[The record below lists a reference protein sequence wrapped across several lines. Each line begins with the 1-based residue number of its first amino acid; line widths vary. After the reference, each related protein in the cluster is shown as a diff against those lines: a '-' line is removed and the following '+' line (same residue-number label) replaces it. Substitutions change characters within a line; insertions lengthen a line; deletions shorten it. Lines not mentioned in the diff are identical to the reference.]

1 MSDYFS
7 LPPRNTSGGTPSGT
21 PGDDSASERSS
32 QYFMDFGNNDSGNSP
47 KFNLSP
53 GTLDRIPPKED
64 AKSPYHIGVPVPSG
78 MPVDTLAEAALGGAV
93 EELEG
98 KYVREFPT
106 DVLVDRFKKW
116 RKILKGIANYLR
128 EVAFAQEQFARINYQ
143 LKGGVKFPFLT
154 DLEEGSNRIIDPFD
168 PKVTPKRQQPLTL
181 AQQRE
186 QQQLQQQQEMLQNW
200 QQQQRNLNDP
210 QFQQPQP
217 SGPHRDFSDD
227 RAIGTH
233 DIQVVKTDSDSAA
246 PSGFL
251 KFGSGSVQDIQ
262 VVLKKYHLSIAAQH
276 LKTSKEINFN
286 LLPRIEDLRRDLQ
299 SKIKE
304 IKELSGDFRTN
315 INEHVAITGQ
325 LLNRYISSVKYM
337 NTNVADVEN
346 IKLQKKGT
354 QIKPKHDPYLLKLQL
369 DLQLKRQLLEESYL
383 REAYV
388 NLQSSGM
395 ELEKIVYHKIQQILQ
410 RYSSLLDAGARLI
423 IKNLCR
429 ELQQGILSKPT
440 AYEWDKFVGHHPTCL
455 INWKSSD
462 PHPTSR
468 KLSDVIYPQ
477 MKSPMAKCIRA
488 GYLSKKSKFLKNYN
502 KGYFVLTSNYLHEFK
517 SSNFFNANQQEDSKE
532 SKSTSL
538 AATHTAKASLV
549 PVMSI
554 ALNDCVLTEA
564 TNDKFVLVGKPTYG
578 DFEAQR
584 LPRAA
589 TNSLHMLNSDLKH
602 GLTHHP
608 TAHFNEAPEKLSKHT
623 KKTIGKLWKSA
634 KPGGIGD
641 GLEEKGGP
649 PKSEIN
655 EEKVSYQKMLNQEN
669 NKSVSWSFRPPS
681 SNPSEEDIKQ
691 FRKWAHDLKNLTT
704 FNDTKDRSKFI
715 EERIIK
721 ASTRRNA
728 QAVKHASSVPN
739 MSNMSD
745 GSHPDIYSPKS
756 GKPSHIS
763 LNNATGG
770 APAEWMN
777 KSPCNTPAVDDN
789 GNLITVG
796 ERKTIGSTLVSSP
809 LASPRY
815 SLYSESSPSSISGGA
830 SQQQSQSQFPSGM
843 TITSKGIS
851 PSATVLNAAPVGA
864 PTANKRTPSGVK
876 PVTGETPSSVTSA
889 SGSVASA
896 QSEGSGGGYFA
907 IPVKSNQ
914 EGTSPSSPS
923 SFVDAP
929 TGPPP
934 QPTGAAT
941 TGSIF
946 APQASQA
953 SQLPHNLSRPS
964 SYTAV
969 PRQYPSNVQG
979 PQPPAIQQSL
989 NRSSPIPKVRLND
1002 QELDGFSPTQ
1012 SDVQIAPPVIQPPPS
1027 LRRNVSS
1034 GDIPTVK
1041 SNMTGSSGNTLYQ
1054 SKDNGSQSNFT
1065 PESPRTHAIRKH
1077 KKNVSFSSLNSL
1089 VFSRKGGNTGGN
1101 QNTEQFMRGGIQED
1115 DGDDDPQTIKLHR
1128 SIYS

>member
-7 LPPRNTSGGTPSGT
+7 LPPRGTGGGTPAGT
-21 PGDDSASERSS
+21 PGDDSNSERSS
-32 QYFMDFGNNDSGNSP
+32 QYFMDLGNNASGDP
-47 KFNLSP
+47 TKFNLSP
-53 GTLDRIPPKED
+53 GTSDQIPPKDD
-64 AKSPYHIGVPVPSG
+64 AKSPYHVGVPVPSG
-78 MPVDTLAEAALGGAV
+78 MPVDTFAEVALGGAM

-143 LKGGVKFPFLT
+143 LKSSVKFPFLT
-154 DLEEGSNRIIDPFD
+154 DLEEGSNRIMDPFD
-168 PKVTPKRQQPLTL
+168 PKVTPKRQQPLTV

-186 QQQLQQQQEMLQNW
+186 QQQLQQQQEILQNW
-200 QQQQRNLNDP
+200 QQQQQQQQQRNANGP
-210 QFQQPQP
+210 QYQQPQLNTT
-217 SGPHRDFSDD
+217 HRDFNDD
-227 RAIGTH
+227 RAIGTD
-233 DIQVVKTDSDSAA
+233 DIQVVKTDSESAA

-251 KFGSGSVQDIQ
+251 KFGSGSIQDIQ
-262 VVLKKYHLSIAAQH
+262 VVLKKYHLSIAVQQ
-276 LKTSKEINFN
+276 LKISKEINMN

-337 NTNVADVEN
+337 TTNVADSDS

-383 REAYV
+383 REAYL
-388 NLQSSGM
+388 NLQGSGM

-410 RYSSLLDAGARLI
+410 RYSSLLDAEARLM

-440 AYEWDKFVGHHPTCL
+440 AFEWDKFVGHHPTCL
-455 INWKSSD
+455 INWRSSD
-462 PHPTSR
+462 PYPTSR

-538 AATHTAKASLV
+538 SATQTAKASLV

-564 TNDKFVLVGKPTYG
+564 SNDKFVLVGKPTYS
-578 DFEAQR
+578 DFEAPR
-584 LPRAA
+584 LPRVA
-589 TNSLHMLNSDLKH
+589 TSSLQMLNHDLKH
-602 GLTHHP
+602 GLSHNP
-608 TAHFNEAPEKLSKHT
+608 TSHFNEAPEKLTKQT

-634 KPGGIGD
+634 KPGGMGN
-641 GLEEKGGP
+641 GLEENVHT

-655 EEKVSYQKMLNQEN
+655 EEKSSYQAMLNQEN
-669 NKSVSWSFRPPS
+669 NKLVSWSFRPSS
-681 SNPSEEDIKQ
+681 SNPSEEDVKQ

-704 FNDTKDRSKFI
+704 FNTTKDRSKFI

-721 ASTRRNA
+721 ANYRRGA
-728 QAVKHASSVPN
+728 QMLKHTSSSPSLMVAP
-739 MSNMSD
+739 D
-745 GSHPDIYSPKS
+745 GSRSDVQSTKS
-756 GKPSHIS
+756 NKPGHIS
-763 LNNATGG
+763 LNNTGG
-770 APAEWMN
+770 MPTDWIN
-777 KSPCNTPAVDDN
+777 RSGCNTPAVDDN

-796 ERKTIGSTLVSSP
+796 EKRGIGSTMISSP

-815 SLYSESSPSSISGGA
+815 SVHSGSSPPSISGGA
-830 SQQQSQSQFPSGM
+830 SQQQLQSQFPAGM

-851 PSATVLNAAPVGA
+851 PNATVLNADPVAP
-864 PTANKRTPSGVK
+864 PPLNRRSSSGLR
-876 PVTGETPSSVTSA
+876 SVTAATPPSA
-889 SGSVASA
+889 PSAGGSVASA

-914 EGTSPSSPS
+914 EGGSQSSTP

-934 QPTGAAT
+934 QPAGAAT
-941 TGSIF
+941 TGSVIATQ
-946 APQASQA
+946 APPSPYSLPRTGSYSAAS
-953 SQLPHNLSRPS
+953 
-964 SYTAV
+964 
-969 PRQYPSNVQG
+969 RQYPSNVQAA
-979 PQPPAIQQSL
+979 QPTAVQQSL
-989 NRSSPIPKVRLND
+989 NMSSPIPKVRLND
-1002 QELDGFSPTQ
+1002 QDLSHIPSIQ
-1012 SDVQIAPPVIQPPPS
+1012 SDFQMPPPAIQPPT
-1027 LRRNVSS
+1027 LRRNMSS

-1041 SNMTGSSGNTLYQ
+1041 SDMSGAAGNAFYQ
-1054 SKDNGSQSNFT
+1054 NRDNGSQTSLT
-1065 PESPRTHAIRKH
+1065 AGGSRTHAIRKH

-1089 VFSRKGGNTGGN
+1089 VFSRKGANSGGN
-1101 QNTEQFMRGGIQED
+1101 QNTEQFMRGGIRED
-1115 DGDDDPQTIKLHR
+1115 DDDDDQTIKLHR

>member
-7 LPPRNTSGGTPSGT
+7 LPPRNAGGGSAAGT
-21 PGDDSASERSS
+21 PGDDSASEKSS
-32 QYFMDFGNNDSGNSP
+32 QYFMDFSNNGSGDSS

-53 GTLDRIPPKED
+53 GSSDQIPPKED

-78 MPVDTLAEAALGGAV
+78 MPVDTLAEAALGGAM

-143 LKGGVKFPFLT
+143 LKGSVKFPFLT
-154 DLEEGSNRIIDPFD
+154 DLEEGTNKIIDPFD
-168 PKVTPKRQQPLTL
+168 PKVTTKRQQPLTL

-210 QFQQPQP
+210 QFQQSQP
-217 SGPHRDFSDD
+217 NGPRGDFSDEH
-227 RAIGTH
+227 AIGTH
-233 DIQVVKTDSDSAA
+233 DIQVVKTDSESAA

-325 LLNRYISSVKYM
+325 LLSRYISSVKYM

-383 REAYV
+383 REAYI

-440 AYEWDKFVGHHPTCL
+440 AFEWDKFVGHHPACL

-462 PHPTSR
+462 PYPVSR
-468 KLSDVIYPQ
+468 KLSDVVYPQ

-538 AATHTAKASLV
+538 TATHAAKASLV

-564 TNDKFVLVGKPTYG
+564 NNDKFVLVGKPTYS
-578 DFEAQR
+578 DFEAPK
-584 LPRAA
+584 LPRVA
-589 TNSLHMLNSDLKH
+589 TSSLHMLNNEVKH
-602 GLTHHP
+602 GLSHHP
-608 TAHFNEAPEKLSKHT
+608 SAHFNEAPDKLTKHT

-634 KPGGIGD
+634 KPGGIGN
-641 GLEEKGGP
+641 GLEDKVSSP
-649 PKSEIN
+649 RSEIN
-655 EEKVSYQKMLNQEN
+655 DEKSSYQAMLNQEN
-669 NKSVSWSFRPPS
+669 NKSVSWSFRPSS

-704 FNDTKDRSKFI
+704 FNNTKDRSRFI

-721 ASTRRNA
+721 ASYRRGA
-728 QAVKHASSVPN
+728 QAVKHASSAPN
-739 MSNMSD
+739 MTTMSD
-745 GSHPDIYSPKS
+745 GSRLDAQSTKS
-756 GKPSHIS
+756 GKPTHIS
-763 LNNATGG
+763 LNNAGG

-777 KSPCNTPAVDDN
+777 RSSCNTPAVDDN

-796 ERKTIGSTLVSSP
+796 ERRNMGSSFLSSP

-815 SLYSESSPSSISGGA
+815 SVYSDSSPPSISGGA
-830 SQQQSQSQFPSGM
+830 SHQQLQSQFPPGM

-851 PSATVLNAAPVGA
+851 PSATVLNAGPVG
-864 PTANKRTPSGVK
+864 PPPLNRRSSSGLRS
-876 PVTGETPSSVTSA
+876 VTGGTPSSIPSA
-889 SGSVASA
+889 SGSVTSA
-896 QSEGSGGGYFA
+896 PSEGSGGGGGGYFA
-907 IPVKSNQ
+907 IPVRSTQ
-914 EGTSPSSPS
+914 EGTSQSSTPTP

-934 QPTGAAT
+934 QPAGAAT
-941 TGSIF
+941 TGSVV
-946 APQASQA
+946 APQAPLS
-953 SQLPHNLSRPS
+953 PHLSNTS
-964 SYTAV
+964 SYTAI
-969 PRQYPSNVQG
+969 PRQNSSGMQG
-979 PQPPAIQQSL
+979 GQPPAVQQSL
-989 NRSSPIPKVRLND
+989 NMSSPIPKVRLND
-1002 QELDGFSPTQ
+1002 QELDHVLPIQ
-1012 SDVQIAPPVIQPPPS
+1012 SDFQMPPPAIQPPPS

-1041 SNMTGSSGNTLYQ
+1041 SNMYGAGGNSFYQ
-1054 SKDNGSQSNFT
+1054 SRDNSSQNSLT
-1065 PESPRTHAIRKH
+1065 ATSPRTHAIRKH

-1089 VFSRKGGNTGGN
+1089 VFSRKGANTGGN